1 MNNFNDIF
9 NKNYDFKGSAHA
21 RVNLIGEHTDY
32 TGGYVLPM
40 LLKYK
45 TDVYISQNKNRN
57 IVYSALYNETKSFS
71 NLYKSR
77 NNHWSDYIKGCIFF
91 INSNFKLP
99 KNYFNIYIK
108 SNIPINRG
116 ISSSSALCVS
126 FLKTLNNYYNLNID
140 NKNLA
145 LLAQKVERNYIGVR
159 GGIMDQMISSV
170 GILNKAFFLN
180 CNTLEYEL
188 INLSNDYLF
197 CLVDS
202 EVQRNLRDS
211 QYNKRY
217 EELKE
222 SEKILKVKLLASTNI
237 KNLNKTH
244 FKNSVIKK
252 RARHVISENARVL
265 KSKIALENYDMIQF
279 GKLMNE
285 SHKSYADDFEASND
299 EVDTMVKRSLNSG
312 AIGSRLTGG
321 GFGGFT
327 VSLVR
332 QNNYNQWKSNML
344 KFYDEDNFLK

>member
-45 TDVYISQNKNRN
+45 TDVYISQNKKRN
-57 IVYSALYNETKSFS
+57 IVHSALYNETKSFN
-71 NLYKSR
+71 NLYKSK
-77 NNHWSDYIKGCIFF
+77 NNHWSDYIKGCIFA

-99 KNYFNIYIK
+99 KNYFNIFIK

-126 FLKTLNNYYNLNID
+126 FLKALNNYYKLNIGD
-140 NKNLA
+140 KNLA

-180 CNTLEYEL
+180 CHTLEYKL
-188 INLSNDYLF
+188 LNLPNKYVF

-222 SEKILKVKLLASTNI
+222 AEKILKVKLLGSTSI
-237 KNLNKTH
+237 KNYNKTH
-244 FKNSVIKK
+244 FKNLIIKK

-265 KSKIALENYDMIQF
+265 KSKIALEKYDMIKF

-285 SHKSYADDFEASND
+285 SHKSYSFDFEASNY

-327 VSLVR
+327 VSLVKKSK
-332 QNNYNQWKSNML
+332 YDQWKSSML
-344 KFYDEDNFLK
+344 KFYHKNNFLK

>member
-9 NKNYDFKGSAHA
+9 NKNYTFKGSAHA

-45 TDVYISQNKNRN
+45 TDVYISQNKNKN
-57 IVYSALYNETKSFS
+57 IVYSALYNEIKSFNS
-71 NLYKSR
+71 LYKSK
-77 NNHWSDYIKGCIFF
+77 NNHWSDYIKGCIFA

-99 KNYFNIYIK
+99 KNYFNIFIK

-126 FLKTLNNYYNLNID
+126 FLKALNKYYNLSID
-140 NKNLA
+140 NKSLA
-145 LLAQKVERNYIGVR
+145 LLAQEVERNYIGVR

-180 CNTLEYEL
+180 CHTLKYEL
-188 INLSNDYLF
+188 IDLSNNYLF

-217 EELKE
+217 EELKKA
-222 SEKILKVKLLASTNI
+222 EKILKVKLLATTNI
-237 KNLNKTH
+237 KNLNNTH
-244 FKNSVIKK
+244 FKNSIIKK

-265 KSKIALENYDMIQF
+265 KSKIALKKNDMIKF

-285 SHKSYADDFEASND
+285 SHKSYSIDFEASNY
-299 EVDTMVKRSLNSG
+299 EVDTMIKRSLDSG

-327 VSLVR
+327 VSLVKKDK
-332 QNNYNQWKSNML
+332 YYQWKSSML
-344 KFYDEDNFLK
+344 KFYNKNNFLK